1 MGAHSEGPPPLSA
14 SPPPPYPPTHPFL
27 LAPIG
32 PLCDTMSNVA
42 PGLEPAAS
50 KALTYFLSGP
60 RVPTAFTEAAY
71 PGVPSTDLEPLKLWA
86 QQLPAPSLEVVHI
99 TVSDVPLLGKSWMQ
113 RHNQMLR
120 LVHPAIR
127 PVRFRFPV
135 AAFQDLCQQSSRKL
149 IGTPHEFGTW
159 VHETKDLQHGWT
171 ADLGVSHVA
180 PNKGLLEALPFGVG
194 VVPGEWWES
203 LSACPFIPDRCHV
216 VPDYT
221 TPALY
226 RTKESVFLRGA
237 ASPPPYI
244 SLAAPVFS
252 HEVPAPDL

>member
-1 MGAHSEGPPPLSA
+1 
-14 SPPPPYPPTHPFL
+14 
-27 LAPIG
+27 
-32 PLCDTMSNVA
+32 MSNVA

-50 KALTYFLSGP
+50 KALTSFLSRP
-60 RVPTAFTEAAY
+60 RVPTAFAEAPY

-86 QQLPAPSLEVVHI
+86 QQLPSPSPEVVHI
-99 TVSDVPLLGKSWMQ
+99 TVSDVTLLKKISMH

-120 LVHPAIR
+120 QVHPALRAIR
-127 PVRFRFPV
+127 FHFPV
-135 AAFQDLCQQSSRKL
+135 AAVQDLCQQSLGKL
-149 IGTPHEFGTW
+149 IGTPQEFGTR
-159 VHETKDLQHGWT
+159 VHDTKHLQHGWT

-180 PNKGLLEALPFGVG
+180 PKKGLLEALPFGVG
-194 VVPGEWWES
+194 VVSGEWWES
-203 LSACPFIPDRCHV
+203 LSACPIIPEWCHV

-237 ASPPPYI
+237 ASPPPCI

-252 HEVPAPDL
+252 HELPAHVVESDESLCDLGVRVVRGR